1 MAALR
6 MADGRINNFIT
17 NLNDIVYDMRAFI
30 ILIVNIIY
38 LNTCDMRV
46 LGTAVLLFYSINNNI
61 INKITCDISALRMAV
76 SSAPFN
82 IEFISFTLSSTAA
95 SRSC

>member
-38 LNTCDMRV
+38 LNTFDMRV
-46 LGTAVLLFYSINNNI
+46 LGRLYCCFIRSI
-61 INKITCDISALRMAV
+61 T
-76 SSAPFN
+76 
-82 IEFISFTLSSTAA
+82 TSSTI
-95 SRSC
+95 SPVT